1 MAERTILET
10 IVERR
15 REDLLYAREA
25 LPLPRLAAM
34 AKDAPPA
41 IDFVARLR
49 ASGPMALIGEIK
61 RASPSKG
68 DIAPGIDAAEQA
80 LRYAPSGV
88 TAAFSDMF

>member
-34 AKDAPPA
+34 AKDAPPVM
-41 IDFVARLR
+41 DFVARLR
-49 ASGPMALIGEIK
+49 DGLHARDGFRFAGVERDGKEQEERGE
-61 RASPSKG
+61 R
-68 DIAPGIDAAEQA
+68 
-80 LRYAPSGV
+80 LVVRLV
-88 TAAFSDMF
+88 